1 MKDTNLVKYI
11 NLIGRILR
19 VLNIYHV
26 PHDMPYA
33 VVFYNILMCTYLEK
47 VGLLVIVLMD
57 VERIT
62 FTGYICARYRN
73 LGCVVRNALAVS

>member
-33 VVFYNILMCTYLEK
+33 VVFDHIPMCPYLEK
-47 VGLLVIVLMD
+47 GGLLVIVFMD

-62 FTGYICARYRN
+62 FIGYICARYGN
-73 LGCVVRNALAVS
+73 LGCGVRNTLVVS